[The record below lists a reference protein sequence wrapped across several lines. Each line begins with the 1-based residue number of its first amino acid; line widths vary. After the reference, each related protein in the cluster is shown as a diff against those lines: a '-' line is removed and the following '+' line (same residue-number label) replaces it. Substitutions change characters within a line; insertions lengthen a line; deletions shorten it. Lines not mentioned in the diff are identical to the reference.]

1 MSVTDR
7 RTSSWTTARLQSL
20 PCIARSRSSPS
31 GSPGDIDRR
40 PSRDHTARCR
50 VLSRTRIFGYGCSLR
65 PCIAWCSRRVH
76 PAMPPEEPLMDIVLR
91 ALAAYVFIL
100 FLMRVVGR
108 RELSSMEPSDVILL
122 VVIGDLVQNGVTQS
136 DYSVTGIVLAA
147 GTIGVLATITAVITH
162 RWSRIRNV
170 IEGEP
175 VILVQDGQ
183 LIERNM

>member
-1 MSVTDR
+1 
-7 RTSSWTTARLQSL
+7 
-20 PCIARSRSSPS
+20 
-31 GSPGDIDRR
+31 
-40 PSRDHTARCR
+40 
-50 VLSRTRIFGYGCSLR
+50 
-65 PCIAWCSRRVH
+65 
-76 PAMPPEEPLMDIVLR
+76 MDIVLR
-91 ALAAYVFIL
+91 AFVAYVFIL

-183 LIERNM
+183 LIERNMKNERLTQDEVMEQARLQQGVESLDEVKWAVLETSGSISIVKKQ